1 MDINTIKQINKITA
15 QLQAKIN
22 KQLQLQKQLIKLK
35 KEVVELQN
43 KLNKITANN

>member
-22 KQLQLQKQLIKLK
+22 KQLQLQKQLIKIK
-35 KEVVELQN
+35 KEVEELQS
-43 KLNKITANN
+43 KLNKLTANK

>member
-22 KQLQLQKQLIKLK
+22 KQLQLQKQLIKVK
-35 KEVVELQN
+35 KEVEELQN
-43 KLNKITANN
+43 KLNKLTANQ

>member
-22 KQLQLQKQLIKLK
+22 KQLQLQKQLIKVK
-35 KEVVELQN
+35 KEVEELQN
-43 KLNKITANN
+43 KLNKLTAKQ